1 VPINGSTNLVKDA
14 SSSETQTKV
23 DISDRTRIRIN
34 KQSFL
39 LMDPLPEE
47 LILWVSFLRLL
58 LHYIKKAL
66 LKKQAWL

>member
-1 VPINGSTNLVKDA
+1 
-14 SSSETQTKV
+14 
-23 DISDRTRIRIN
+23 
-34 KQSFL
+34 
-39 LMDPLPEE
+39 MDPLPEE